1 MGVHATLEAKIRAT
15 RLLNLPVDWR
25 DEVIFPAFDGL
36 SILNASS
43 TLGAALGIEAGLPLD
58 NAVWQGDSPIG
69 KVDRVVLIISD
80 GLGYLLLKQLIA
92 EDRVIAD
99 LVADLSGDRPP
110 VPLTS
115 IAPSTTAVALPTLY
129 SSSAPATHGML
140 GTLMN
145 LYPLHSMI
153 DMLGMSSVI
162 GGQIGNIAAWGI
174 DPNTL
179 IEGQMLPEKL
189 GAAGVPVHLVI
200 ERSLMG
206 SGISTVLHRG
216 ISHFHGFIKFSDWGM
231 RLRAALK
238 QTAGQRALIVTYWDG
253 VDSLSHAYGAKS
265 EEVRN
270 EIRAQLTLLR
280 DSLARPEGRDGRTLV
295 MLLAD
300 HGHHDAPIEIDLRDT
315 PAGQQIFDSM
325 RGAYT
330 GDQRFAY
337 LHLRDGQMPAVVD
350 ALREQYADS
359 LAWFTPS
366 EGLAAGVFGR
376 GEAHRHFAHRTGD
389 LILTPRLGSK
399 LAYLVQPTD
408 PRRIS
413 KHISVHAG
421 LSDWEM
427 LVPMLWHTL

>member
-1 MGVHATLEAKIRAT
+1 MRVANALEAKIRAN
-15 RLLNLPVDWR
+15 RLLSLPVDWR

-43 TLGAALGIEAGLPLD
+43 TLGAAFGVEAGLPLD
-58 NAVWQGDSPIG
+58 NAVWQADSPLG

-80 GLGYLLLKQLIA
+80 GLGYLWLKQLIA
-92 EDRVIAD
+92 GDPVIAD
-99 LVADLSGDRPP
+99 LVADLSGGRPP

-129 SSSAPATHGML
+129 SASAPGTHGML
-140 GTLMN
+140 GTVMN
-145 LYPLHSMI
+145 LYPLHSMV

-162 GGQIGNIAAWGI
+162 GAQMGNIAAWGI
-174 DPNTL
+174 DPSQL
-179 IEGQMLPEKL
+179 ISGQMLPEKL

-200 ERSLMG
+200 ERPLMG

-216 ISHFHGFIKFSDWGM
+216 ISNFHGFIKFSDWGM

-238 QTAGQRALIVTYWDG
+238 ETAGQRALVVTYWDG

-265 EEVRN
+265 DEVRN

-280 DSLARPEGRDGRTLV
+280 DALARPEGRDGRTLV

-300 HGHHDAPIEIDLRDT
+300 HGHADAPNEIDLRQT
-315 PAGQQIFDSM
+315 PAGQQIFDAM
-325 RGAYT
+325 RGSFT

-337 LHLRDGQMPAVVD
+337 LHLRDGQMSAVTD
-350 ALREQYADS
+350 ALKTQYADS

-366 EGLAAGVFGR
+366 EGLAAGVFGN
-376 GEAHRHFAHRTGD
+376 GAAHPHFAHRAGD
-389 LILTPRLGSK
+389 LIVTPRLGSK
-399 LAYLVQPTD
+399 LAYLLQHND
-408 PRRIS
+408 PRRAS
-413 KHISVHAG
+413 QHISVHAG

-427 LVPMLWHTL
+427 LVPMLWQTI